1 MIVVGAALAI
11 AIPLALEEEKPVS
24 PVAPWVFASKAGCF
38 RCGE

>member
-24 PVAPWVFASKAGCF
+24 PVAP
-38 RCGE
+38 